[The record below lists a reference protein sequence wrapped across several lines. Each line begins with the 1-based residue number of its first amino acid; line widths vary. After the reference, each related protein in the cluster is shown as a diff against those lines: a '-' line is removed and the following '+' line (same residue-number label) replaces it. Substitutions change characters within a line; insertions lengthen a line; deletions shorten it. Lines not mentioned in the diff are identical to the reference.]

1 MRSGTVKVKTELATW
16 QAFNVP
22 FAEAI
27 RSWGIRGR
35 LPGGPACT
43 DEQLRCVMN
52 IPEGYQRLE
61 GSERHPARN
70 ARLLGPAD
78 AAETFSVTIVLRRR
92 LDGPPVPNFEWFAAT
107 PPRDRHRMPIDEF
120 ASKYGASPEDI
131 DRVVAFARSKELRI
145 VETNAARRTV
155 VVSGTVAQMNEAFG
169 VELGRYQVD
178 VTRGRPARPHTETYR
193 GRDGFIHVPAGL
205 APLIVGVFG
214 LDNRRITRRSN
225 AGDPP
230 DTTTTTVPQ
239 VTQLYNFPTNSA
251 AGQTIAILS
260 EGGYATSDIQKYFS
274 ALPAGYTMPTII
286 DITVDASNGSPDIET
301 TQDICIA
308 ASAAPGANI
317 AVYFTTGTQSGWTDL
332 IARVIH
338 PDPGD
343 PVCSVL
349 SSSWFIAGG
358 DDPAGLAYYGV
369 TTAFLNAVDTA
380 LQDAAMQDV
389 TVCAVSGDEGA
400 ESYVPDGKAHV
411 VFPASDPWALG
422 CGGTTIGN
430 ISGLSFDEYVWND
443 SFVIGGVPVSGATGG
458 GVSAYFPLPSY
469 QQSAN
474 VPVSLNNG
482 NAGRGVPDVAANASW
497 NSGYYPIYCEN
508 AAAFGYPNPYNGNGT
523 SAAAPLYAGLIAVLS
538 AALGKPVGF
547 LNPTLY
553 MLSSSV
559 CRDISPP
566 PGPTNN
572 SLNGVTGY
580 PAGPGWDAC
589 TGWGSIDGTALL
601 LGLMIDIGSL
611 ASIAAQ

>member
-1 MRSGTVKVKTELATW
+1 M
-16 QAFNVP
+16 NVP
-22 FAEAI
+22 A
-27 RSWGIRGR
+27 
-35 LPGGPACT
+35 
-43 DEQLRCVMN
+43 
-52 IPEGYQRLE
+52 GYQRLE

-70 ARLLGPAD
+70 ARRLGPAD
-78 AAETFSVTIVLRRR
+78 PAEPLSVTIVLRRR
-92 LDGPPVPNFEWFAAT
+92 LDGPPVPNFEWYAAT
-107 PPRDRHRMPIDEF
+107 PPRDRHRMPIEVF
-120 ASKYGASPEDI
+120 AGKYGASPEDI
-131 DRVVAFARSKELRI
+131 DCVVAFAGSKGLRI
-145 VETNAARRTV
+145 VETSAARRTV

-178 VTRGRPARPHTETYR
+178 VTHGRPATTRTQTYR
-193 GRDGFIHVPAGL
+193 GRDGFIYVPAGL

-214 LDNRRITRRSN
+214 LDNRSITRRN
-225 AGDPP
+225 QPGDPP
-230 DTTTTTVPQ
+230 NTGTTTVPQ
-239 VTQLYNFPTNSA
+239 VTGLYNFPSNSA
-251 AGQTIAILS
+251 TGQTIAILS
-260 EGGYATSDIQKYFS
+260 EGGYATSDIEKYFA
-274 ALPAGYTMPTII
+274 ALPPGYTMPTITN
-286 DITVDASNGSPDIET
+286 ITVDAGNGSPDIET

-317 AVYFTTGTQSGWTDL
+317 AVYFTTETQAGWTDL
-332 IARVIH
+332 IGRVIH
-338 PDPGD
+338 PNPGD

-349 SSSWFIAGG
+349 SSSWYIAGG
-358 DDPAGLAYYGV
+358 DDPTGLRDSGV
-369 TTAFLNAVDTA
+369 TTGWVNAVDMA

-389 TVCAVSGDEGA
+389 TVCVASGDTGA
-400 ESYVPDGKAHV
+400 DSGVGDGKAHV
-411 VFPASDPWALG
+411 QFPASDPWVLA

-430 ISGLSFDEYVWND
+430 ISGQSFEEFVWND
-443 SFVIGGVPVSGATGG
+443 TFVIGDFSGSGATGG
-458 GVSAYFPLPSY
+458 GVSAFFPLPSY
-469 QQSAN
+469 QQSAG
-474 VPVSLNNG
+474 VPASLNGG
-482 NAGRGVPDVAANASW
+482 NAGRGVPDVAANASL

-508 AAAFGYPNPYNGNGT
+508 AASFGYPNPYPGNGT
-523 SAAAPLYAGLIAVLS
+523 SAAAPLYAGLMAVLS

-580 PAGPGWDAC
+580 TAGPGWDAC